1 LRTKFVSFYVLAA
14 ALLAPLSVAQAQL
27 SSRGGP
33 ITYSAN
39 NLEYQDQ
46 NRLMIL
52 TGNVDLTQGCAR
64 MQADKLTLYFKPSPT
79 GAAPASLG
87 SGDIDH
93 IIAEGEVH
101 FVRPDIDQRARGDR
115 ADYQSST
122 DAVTLTGNVVL
133 TNADGVLRGESLVLQ
148 VGAGRTTLTPASKP
162 GERVRGVLNPKQ
174 VKPVPAP
181 SATPAC

>member
-1 LRTKFVSFYVLAA
+1 
-14 ALLAPLSVAQAQL
+14 
-27 SSRGGP
+27 
-33 ITYSAN
+33 
-39 NLEYQDQ
+39 
-46 NRLMIL
+46 MIL

-79 GAAPASLG
+79 GAATAGLG

-93 IIAEGEVH
+93 IIAEGEVV

-115 ADYQSST
+115 AVYQSST

-148 VGAGRTTLTPASKP
+148 IGAGRTTITPASKP

-174 VKPVPAP
+174 TKPAPAPPAKPV
-181 SATPAC
+181 C